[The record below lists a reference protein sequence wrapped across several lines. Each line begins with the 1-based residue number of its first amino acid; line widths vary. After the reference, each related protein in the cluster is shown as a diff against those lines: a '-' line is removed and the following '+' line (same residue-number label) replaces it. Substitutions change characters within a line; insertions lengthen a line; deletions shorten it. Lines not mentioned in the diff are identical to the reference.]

1 MYDRFLHILLESSAK
16 RKAEIAAILARRSG
30 VKPVDRKPGQF
41 GAGAGVGRADQ
52 LAAIAQR
59 NKPSQG
65 GFSGSKTAELQR
77 QQDFQRDQVSQSKA
91 AEREKQAQSDKAQSD
106 KEKEREEKQ
115 KSKDFNKYKSKLRSM
130 LRKVKSLTKVP
141 TPKPVY

>member
-30 VKPVDRKPGQF
+30 LNPAGRNTGQF
-41 GAGAGVGRADQ
+41 GAGVVGRSDQ

-65 GFSGSKTAELQR
+65 GFSASRTAELQR
-77 QQDFQRDQVSQSKA
+77 QQDYQRNQVSQA
-91 AEREKQAQSDKAQSD
+91 NARRNSDD
-106 KEKEREEKQ
+106 EDE
-115 KSKDFNKYKSKLRSM
+115 DDNKKTNFELARSQFRNRLSSM
-130 LRKVKSLTKVP
+130 LSKGSNLTKVS
-141 TPKPVY
+141 TPKSVY

>member
-1 MYDRFLHILLESSAK
+1 MYDRFLDILLESSAK

-30 VKPVDRKPGQF
+30 VNPAGRRPGQF

-65 GFSGSKTAELQR
+65 GFSASRTAELQR
-77 QQDFQRDQVSQSKA
+77 QQDYQRNQVSQA
-91 AEREKQAQSDKAQSD
+91 NARRNSDD
-106 KEKEREEKQ
+106 EDE
-115 KSKDFNKYKSKLRSM
+115 DDNKKTNFELARSQFRNKLSSM
-130 LRKVKSLTKVP
+130 LSKGSNLTKVS
-141 TPKPVY
+141 TPKSVY